1 MGKGLCLGV
10 NTYFPRAR
18 GRRSI
23 AGMGRREEIVESIL
37 LVVSESGL
45 KGLTHRAVDK
55 RAGLAEGSTGNLFP
69 RRDDL
74 IRAILRRLEARD
86 VASFADAARVSSPDD
101 VAALLAHGVERMLA
115 PDGETLTRVRFTMML
130 AYPQET
136 EAFHARLLRV
146 LEKVMVRAGV
156 DDDVE
161 ERARAVAACFD
172 GFLFHALSVDPRPV
186 DTRAAARSFRVLL
199 SDSQPSPR

>member
-1 MGKGLCLGV
+1 
-10 NTYFPRAR
+10 
-18 GRRSI
+18 
-23 AGMGRREEIVESIL
+23 MGRREQIVESSL
-37 LVVSESGL
+37 LVVAESGL
-45 KGLTHRAVDK
+45 KGLTHRAADK

-86 VASFADAARVSSPDD
+86 VASFAEAHASRVSSPDD
-101 VAALLAHGVERMLA
+101 LAALLAHGVEQMLA
-115 PDGETLTRVRFTMML
+115 PEGETLTRVRFTMML
-130 AYPQET
+130 AYPQAT
-136 EAFHARLLRV
+136 EAFHVRFLRT

-161 ERARAVAACFD
+161 ERARAVSSCFD

-186 DTRAAARSFRVLL
+186 DTKAVAGAFRVLL
-199 SDSQPSPR
+199 SGSQPNP